1 MKHINNLMEQD
12 EKNNRL
18 NLRAIPTGYKE
29 LDSKIRGLKK
39 GELILIAGKNNNGL
53 IEFMSNLIINISK
66 QNKSVLFNSYWR
78 TSREVVDDSLS
89 NLVGIPAEKYYS
101 ESTKLNEVQQSY
113 FLKELDTIKHF
124 NLTVND
130 KAAIELHSL
139 VAELRKTHSKHRYD
153 IIFLDSV
160 DVIYLTNIYDTVEEK
175 KIVMKTL
182 RLLSDEFDI
191 PIVVLSKIKDN
202 RNLSINEQKPTYHDL
217 NGIDVYSDRT
227 FFVYR
232 PSVYGLTEDEDG
244 NPTDGMIKIIIE
256 NNGVG
261 ERGTVNLYLN
271 EVTGRI
277 TNYSPI

>member
-101 ESTKLNEVQQSY
+101 ESTKLNEVQQ
-113 FLKELDTIKHF
+113 
-124 NLTVND
+124 
-130 KAAIELHSL
+130 
-139 VAELRKTHSKHRYD
+139 
-153 IIFLDSV
+153 
-160 DVIYLTNIYDTVEEK
+160 
-175 KIVMKTL
+175 
-182 RLLSDEFDI
+182 
-191 PIVVLSKIKDN
+191 
-202 RNLSINEQKPTYHDL
+202 
-217 NGIDVYSDRT
+217 
-227 FFVYR
+227 
-232 PSVYGLTEDEDG
+232 
-244 NPTDGMIKIIIE
+244 
-256 NNGVG
+256 
-261 ERGTVNLYLN
+261 
-271 EVTGRI
+271 
-277 TNYSPI
+277 